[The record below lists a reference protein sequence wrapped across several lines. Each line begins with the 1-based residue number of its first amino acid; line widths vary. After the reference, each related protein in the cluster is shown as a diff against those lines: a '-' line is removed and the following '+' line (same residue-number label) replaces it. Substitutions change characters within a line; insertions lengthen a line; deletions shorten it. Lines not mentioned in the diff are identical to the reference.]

1 MWDMYN
7 LTTEEQARTNR
18 DSRNGKS
25 TSVEVTSQNND
36 ADAVGVSVESSGV
49 VYDTARPND
58 TTVGTSECSHW
69 GHDRCICGMAG

>member
-1 MWDMYN
+1 MWDMHN
-7 LTTEEQARTNR
+7 TTTKEQARTNR

-49 VYDTARPND
+49 VYDSTGPDD

-69 GHDRCICGMAG
+69 GHDRCICGMVE